1 MYGVTIAELIEKMDF
16 KNLTPEL
23 DSEKIVV
30 SHPDVNRPALQLTGF
45 YAHFDNERVQMIGNV
60 EIAYLS
66 GLSRDRRIAMY
77 DKLISSKIPC
87 LVFCRN
93 QIPEP
98 EVTELCSH
106 YGVPCLLS
114 SKPTSD
120 TMAEVIAIIGFS
132 VVEPMKRTTP
142 FSSAGSS
149 ASLCVLL
156 QRWHSSS
163 SR

>member
-23 DSEKIVV
+23 DCEKIVV

-66 GLSRDRRIAMY
+66 GLTRERRIAMY

-93 QIPEP
+93 QTPEP
-98 EVTELCSH
+98 EVAELCSH

-114 SKPTSD
+114 AKPTSD
-120 TMAEVIAIIGFS
+120 TMAEVI
-132 VVEPMKRTTP
+132 
-142 FSSAGSS
+142 
-149 ASLCVLL
+149 
-156 QRWHSSS
+156 RWLKAKTCPVHQHSRR

>member
-16 KNLTPEL
+16 KNLEL

-66 GLSRDRRIAMY
+66 GLSRERRIAMY

-93 QIPEP
+93 QIRRLQNSATTTVFHVFSPRNR
-98 EVTELCSH
+98 H
-106 YGVPCLLS
+106 
-114 SKPTSD
+114 PT
-120 TMAEVIAIIGFS
+120 
-132 VVEPMKRTTP
+132 RWRR
-142 FSSAGSS
+142 SSAG
-149 ASLCVLL
+149 
-156 QRWHSSS
+156 
-163 SR
+163 

>member
-66 GLSRDRRIAMY
+66 GLSRERRIAMY

-87 LVFCRN
+87 LAEIRFRSLRSQN
-93 QIPEP
+93 S
-98 EVTELCSH
+98 VTTTAFRACF
-106 YGVPCLLS
+106 PQNRR
-114 SKPTSD
+114 PT
-120 TMAEVIAIIGFS
+120 
-132 VVEPMKRTTP
+132 PWRR
-142 FSSAGSS
+142 SSAG
-149 ASLCVLL
+149 
-156 QRWHSSS
+156 
-163 SR
+163 

>member
-66 GLSRDRRIAMY
+66 GLSRERRIAMY

-93 QIPEP
+93 QVPEP
-98 EVTELCSH
+98 EVTELCNH

-114 SKPTSD
+114 AKPTSD
-120 TMAEVIAIIGFS
+120 TMAEVIRWLKQNLHRVSAFTVFLSMCS
-132 VVEPMKRTTP
+132 VRV
-142 FSSAGSS
+142 S
-149 ASLCVLL
+149 
-156 QRWHSSS
+156 
-163 SR
+163 